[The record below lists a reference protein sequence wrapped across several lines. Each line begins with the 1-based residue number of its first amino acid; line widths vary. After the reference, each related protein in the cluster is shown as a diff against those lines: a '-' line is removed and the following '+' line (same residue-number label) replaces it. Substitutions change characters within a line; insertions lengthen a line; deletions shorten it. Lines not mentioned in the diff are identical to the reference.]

1 MRVAWFAPFADEEAP
16 LDAPDF
22 ACDVLPLLT
31 EHEIEVFAASGA
43 VAPASRHTR
52 VRDAYDVVWRHLQR
66 PFDLF
71 VYHLSNRPEHEYV
84 WGYLFN
90 YPGLLVLHEGHL
102 HHSRARVLL
111 DRLEPKLREYGDELA
126 YNHQIDAALGQPLAS
141 FTGPALRAWPM
152 RRAAI
157 ASARTV
163 AVHDDALAEVIA
175 EENPAAAVA
184 VIRPGIA
191 DPGTHATLR
200 STQEAAALRERVGV
214 PADGVLLGLLGIA
227 GRAGRI
233 PEVLQAMSSLRTT
246 NPHLYLLVAGREAG
260 DCNIREE
267 VRRRGL
273 TDRVSVVEMAKRKL
287 PSFLGACDIALSLAW
302 PPDANTAVNWLR
314 PLACGLPTIVTEGT
328 ENARLPLLDPRTWT
342 VGAIGDTPSAD
353 AIGVSVD
360 LSSERESLKLAIARL
375 SADFNLRRRIG
386 QAGRAWWSERHTL
399 GHMAADYV
407 ATMARTLRHRPLPA
421 ALPKHLRP
429 DVFEH
434 ARDLAQAAGISL
446 PPELA
451 SRHKGTE

>member
-1 MRVAWFAPFADEEAP
+1 
-16 LDAPDF
+16 
-22 ACDVLPLLT
+22 
-31 EHEIEVFAASGA
+31 
-43 VAPASRHTR
+43 
-52 VRDAYDVVWRHLQR
+52 
-66 PFDLF
+66 
-71 VYHLSNRPEHEYV
+71 
-84 WGYLFN
+84 
-90 YPGLLVLHEGHL
+90 
-102 HHSRARVLL
+102 
-111 DRLEPKLREYGDELA
+111 
-126 YNHQIDAALGQPLAS
+126 
-141 FTGPALRAWPM
+141 
-152 RRAAI
+152 
-157 ASARTV
+157 
-163 AVHDDALAEVIA
+163 
-175 EENPAAAVA
+175 
-184 VIRPGIA
+184 
-191 DPGTHATLR
+191 
-200 STQEAAALRERVGV
+200 
-214 PADGVLLGLLGIA
+214 
-227 GRAGRI
+227 
-233 PEVLQAMSSLRTT
+233 
-246 NPHLYLLVAGREAG
+246 
-260 DCNIREE
+260 
-267 VRRRGL
+267 
-273 TDRVSVVEMAKRKL
+273 
-287 PSFLGACDIALSLAW
+287 LAW